1 MTTTRPKSTLIN
13 GRTVTS
19 MNYNRNPKILE
30 ARTQTLGVPLENST
44 PSTHTHVSWCLHL
57 DTPNNLRPISL
68 YILEIL
74 GLQDL
79 INKKISFKH
88 IAISSDIFY

>member
-1 MTTTRPKSTLIN
+1 MTTTSPKSTLIN

-30 ARTQTLGVPLENST
+30 ARTQTLGVHLEDLT

-57 DTPNNLRPISL
+57 DTHNNIRPISL

-74 GLQDL
+74 GLHDFLDKTHLFQ
-79 INKKISFKH
+79 I
-88 IAISSDIFY
+88 